1 MNFKKIIIGCILY
14 FVSIVTFAQTK
25 QVDSLLKLLDAATA
39 DSSKMR
45 LNNKIGNFY
54 LDNNANKAIQYFEK
68 AVGYAEKI
76 QRPLAIANNNYSI
89 GYCYLQI
96 GDYDKS
102 LDYYLK
108 SVRIYET
115 LKDSLRLSNALM
127 SIANVYTNNK
137 DFIKTNEY
145 HNKAQSLIEK
155 MKDSAQL
162 CAILDSRGTVY
173 DQQGKFDTALLYLF
187 RSKNIAEALKDNYS
201 IINSLSNIGLSYKHV
216 NKTVLALQYFESAL
230 LMNNKEAEQLDRL
243 SILYNNIAATYSQAG
258 DFAKAKVAF
267 DKSVSYSKAS
277 GSLPVEMEN
286 YKNLADMYEKVGD
299 YKQQNLY
306 QKKYYNLKDSL
317 YTSDSKNQLT
327 QLEADYN
334 IEKKNSE
341 IIKKENEVVKG
352 KSQRNLFITLAAG
365 MLALLGGLGFFYSR
379 IKNKNNLLSERNIL
393 INKQKNELQNLNG
406 VKDRLFSIISHD
418 LRNPLVTLRSYFSL
432 ADSPTITDDKK
443 IAFKKQTSQAV
454 AQTTDL
460 LDNLLVWANMQI
472 KNTSATITPINLA
485 EVILDSIDNVQ
496 AQATQKNITIQ
507 TNIEIENA
515 ISDKNILNISL
526 RNLLT
531 NAIKFSP
538 ENSSTFIS
546 TYQLNGSTMLS
557 VKDNGIG
564 MTAEQINNFYANET
578 ESIIGTQ
585 GEKGS
590 GLGLFLVKE
599 LLAKINASLTIKSEV
614 GNGSEFTISLN

>member
-393 INKQKNELQNLNG
+393 INKQKNDQ
-406 VKDRLFSIISHD
+406 
-418 LRNPLVTLRSYFSL
+418 
-432 ADSPTITDDKK
+432 
-443 IAFKKQTSQAV
+443 
-454 AQTTDL
+454 
-460 LDNLLVWANMQI
+460 
-472 KNTSATITPINLA
+472 
-485 EVILDSIDNVQ
+485 
-496 AQATQKNITIQ
+496 
-507 TNIEIENA
+507 
-515 ISDKNILNISL
+515 
-526 RNLLT
+526 
-531 NAIKFSP
+531 
-538 ENSSTFIS
+538 
-546 TYQLNGSTMLS
+546 
-557 VKDNGIG
+557 
-564 MTAEQINNFYANET
+564 
-578 ESIIGTQ
+578 
-585 GEKGS
+585 
-590 GLGLFLVKE
+590 
-599 LLAKINASLTIKSEV
+599 
-614 GNGSEFTISLN
+614 